1 MYDSLLLPYNLVC
14 CRLLPTMNRVFGKKK
29 EVPPA
34 PTLGGY
40 LLVGADIGEGLS
52 LAFGAG

>member
-1 MYDSLLLPYNLVC
+1 
-14 CRLLPTMNRVFGKKK
+14 MNRVFGKKK